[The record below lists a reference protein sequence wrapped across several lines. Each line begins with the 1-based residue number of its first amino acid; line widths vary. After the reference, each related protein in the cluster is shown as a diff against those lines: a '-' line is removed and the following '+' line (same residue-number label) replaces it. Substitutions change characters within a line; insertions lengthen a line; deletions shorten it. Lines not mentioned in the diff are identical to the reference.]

1 MHDADEAQGDQ
12 PQVQD
17 LELRCFGTPR
27 VLLDGRP
34 LHFPTRHAIQALFRM
49 ALSPDGA
56 VSAVELSRSLWPDAP
71 ESRLPRR
78 LATLTWQL
86 RRTLADER
94 RRVIRQRDVLL
105 FDREGVRI
113 DLLEARRKA
122 VQEHAEGSISA
133 STAAALA
140 SPILVP
146 WSTEPWVV
154 EIAAENHALLARL
167 S

>member
-1 MHDADEAQGDQ
+1 MHDVDERQGDE
-12 PQVQD
+12 PQGQR
-17 LELRCFGTPR
+17 LELRCFGTPK

-34 LHFPTRHAIQALFRM
+34 LHFPTRHAVQALFTM
-49 ALSPDGA
+49 ALRPDGVITA
-56 VSAVELSRSLWPDAP
+56 GELSRSLWPDAP

-94 RRVIRQRDVLL
+94 QRVIRRRDVLS

-113 DLLEARRKA
+113 DLLEARRRA
-122 VQEHAEGSISA
+122 VQEHAEGGLSPEV
-133 STAAALA
+133 AAALA
-140 SPILVP
+140 LPVLVP
-146 WSTEPWVV
+146 WALEPWVV
-154 EIAAENHALLARL
+154 EVVAENHALLARL